1 MLHGDNTS
9 DSTARM
15 SFTAWSEAAR
25 LNQMTAALLGVRVS
39 RDGQQ

>member
-1 MLHGDNTS
+1 MSDFTAQTS
-9 DSTARM
+9 
-15 SFTAWSEAAR
+15 FIAWSEAAR